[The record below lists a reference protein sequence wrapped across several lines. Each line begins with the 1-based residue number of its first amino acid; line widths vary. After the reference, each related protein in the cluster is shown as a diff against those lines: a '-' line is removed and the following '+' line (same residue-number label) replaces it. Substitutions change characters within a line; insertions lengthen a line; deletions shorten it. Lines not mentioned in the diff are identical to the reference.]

1 MKISDIITPV
11 STKYG
16 APMGRPNIG
25 KEPITITSGR
35 NNRIVK
41 KNQTK
46 VYQKHVRLNEG
57 YDIGGAY
64 WGIGAPLYVRFTKDL
79 TFVQF
84 FRINDFITN

>member
-11 STKYG
+11 SCKYG

-25 KEPITITSGR
+25 HEPHTITSGPR
-35 NNRIVK
+35 CMEFK

-46 VYQKHVRLNEG
+46 VYQKRVRLTDG

-64 WGIGAPLYVRFTKDL
+64 WGCPDNLYVRFTKDL
-79 TFVQF
+79 LFVEF
-84 FRINDFITN
+84 FRI